1 MNFMGDCIIQIEDGK
16 VTYDSTIDNRLKELK
31 PNLRVEV
38 AKILFEEEN

>member
-1 MNFMGDCIIQIEDGK
+1 MGGCVIQTGDGK

-38 AKILFEEEN
+38 AKILFEKEN